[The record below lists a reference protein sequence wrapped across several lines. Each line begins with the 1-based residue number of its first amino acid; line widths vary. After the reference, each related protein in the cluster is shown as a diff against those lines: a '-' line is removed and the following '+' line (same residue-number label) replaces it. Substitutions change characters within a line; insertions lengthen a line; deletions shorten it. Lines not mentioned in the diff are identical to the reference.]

1 MSPLFLIA
9 GKVGKIF
16 FQRKMTCVTPLIR
29 AEMFRVQKGTTALL
43 LSSNKT
49 PKNSVI
55 LFLNIICLKFKICF
69 SYLFIAIILFSLL
82 KLHFMFVSTFAIPS
96 DWIFSFEL

>member
-16 FQRKMTCVTPLIR
+16 FLRKMASCVTPLIR

-49 PKNSVI
+49 PKKSCH
-55 LFLNIICLKFKICF
+55 IIFKY
-69 SYLFIAIILFSLL
+69 YLSE
-82 KLHFMFVSTFAIPS
+82 V
-96 DWIFSFEL
+96 